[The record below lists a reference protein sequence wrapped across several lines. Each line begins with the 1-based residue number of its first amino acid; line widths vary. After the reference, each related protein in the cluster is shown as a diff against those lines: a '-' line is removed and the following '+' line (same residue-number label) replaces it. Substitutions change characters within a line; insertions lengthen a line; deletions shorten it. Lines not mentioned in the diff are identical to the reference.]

1 MNKLS
6 AIKKLAAYKRQVIR
20 GLMLASFLIIFIVA
34 AGKIGD
40 VKKKE
45 LVSTEG
51 RSFEKAVVTEI
62 VKDNLQEN
70 GVRSGDQVVNVR
82 ITTGSQKGKVFE
94 ATSSEGNLFGAV
106 CKKGSKV
113 IVIISTAGEN
123 SLVSVYA
130 LDREY
135 VVYAFVGI
143 FLLLMCIIGG
153 KNGVKAVA
161 GLVFTM
167 VSIVYIFMPLI
178 YRGASPFWAAVLI
191 VIVTTAATMYLIG
204 GMTKKTVSA
213 ILGTVLGVL
222 CSGLSAYLF
231 GIAAGIG
238 GNNVSNIETLLFV
251 GQNTKIQINGLLF
264 AGILISSLG
273 AVMDVAMSV
282 SSTIH
287 EIHEKNPSLGRKEL
301 FKSGMNVGKDM
312 MGTMSNTLI
321 LAFTGGSLS
330 TLVVNYAYDI
340 SYRQLVNGYYMGIE
354 IMQGIAGSIGII
366 LTVPFVSMVASGL
379 YCMKKK

>member
-40 VKKKE
+40 VKKTE

-94 ATSSEGNLFGAV
+94 ATSPEGNLFGAV

-143 FLLLMCIIGG
+143 FSADVHNWR

-178 YRGASPFWAAVLI
+178 YRGHHHFRQPF
-191 VIVTTAATMYLIG
+191 
-204 GMTKKTVSA
+204 
-213 ILGTVLGVL
+213 
-222 CSGLSAYLF
+222 
-231 GIAAGIG
+231 
-238 GNNVSNIETLLFV
+238 
-251 GQNTKIQINGLLF
+251 
-264 AGILISSLG
+264 
-273 AVMDVAMSV
+273 
-282 SSTIH
+282 
-287 EIHEKNPSLGRKEL
+287 
-301 FKSGMNVGKDM
+301 
-312 MGTMSNTLI
+312 
-321 LAFTGGSLS
+321 
-330 TLVVNYAYDI
+330 
-340 SYRQLVNGYYMGIE
+340 
-354 IMQGIAGSIGII
+354 
-366 LTVPFVSMVASGL
+366 
-379 YCMKKK
+379 

>member
-40 VKKKE
+40 VKKTE

-222 CSGLSAYLF
+222 CSGVSAYLF